1 MAKQLDK
8 EAKIKVRRPAECL
21 LFALSQPMM
30 EERRTE
36 SKILSKAEERLIL
49 CSILRL

>member
-21 LFALSQPMM
+21 LLARSQPMM
-30 EERRTE
+30 EARRTA
-36 SKILSKAEERLIL
+36 SKILSKAEERLML
-49 CSILRL
+49 FSIVNV

>member
-21 LFALSQPMM
+21 LFARSQPMM
-30 EERRTE
+30 EERRTA
-36 SKILSKAEERLIL
+36 SKILSKAEERLML
-49 CSILRL
+49 FSIVNV